1 MTRQRR
7 STKGS
12 GSVVWDEATSSWL
25 AIADI
30 THLNPEAGRKRLKR
44 SGKTKAEAQTR
55 LTGAL
60 AALERKR
67 EEESSATITLILDEW
82 LAYEI
87 HGKYDDQ
94 TVYGHE
100 RSITILKEHLGDI
113 LVRNLTVDDV
123 EKALRDIGGAKDTLQ
138 RHRNRLKK
146 AIYWAR
152 KRTRFGLGPG
162 FPNVCEDVSIPAG
175 KPKKPKSRQWLEPEQ
190 MDAVEQA
197 LLEVPE
203 YPLLLTIAKLGLR
216 PAEGTGLRTI
226 DVNVDDGLVHVR
238 QSMKYGKNKA
248 PIRFGDVKTGAMG
261 RGVRT
266 IRPSS
271 ELMLLL
277 EAQLVKVRQDR
288 EHMGWPAKWELL
300 LFPTANGTPY
310 LLDNLRRTLRRAAKQ
325 AGLDNLT
332 TYDLR
337 RAAAKRAIERMDIAE
352 VADLLGH
359 EDTRMARE
367 VYTGRRTR
375 PITFD

>member
-1 MTRQRR
+1 MARR
-7 STKGS
+7 RRRDGT
-12 GSVVWDEATSSWL
+12 GSVYY
-25 AIADI
+25 
-30 THLNPEAGRKRLKR
+30 
-44 SGKTKAEAQTR
+44 
-55 LTGAL
+55 
-60 AALERKR
+60 
-67 EEESSATITLILDEW
+67 EESRGRWVAETYITAPDGEKHRVRRAAKKMADAEDRMNAAVSELQREWEAAGSATVALILDEW
-82 LAYEI
+82 LAYEV

-100 RSITILKEHLGDI
+100 RSITILKEHLGEI
-113 LVRNLTVDDV
+113 PVRNLTVDDV
-123 EKALRDIGGAKDTLQ
+123 EKSLRDIGGAKDTLQ

-162 FPNVCEDVSIPAG
+162 FPNVCEDVSIPASQ
-175 KPKKPKSRQWLEPEQ
+175 PKKAKSRQWLEPEQ

-226 DVNVDDGLVHVR
+226 DVNVDDGLVHIR

-248 PIRFGDVKTGAMG
+248 PIGFGDVKTGAMG

-288 EHMGWPAKWELL
+288 EHMDWPAKWELL